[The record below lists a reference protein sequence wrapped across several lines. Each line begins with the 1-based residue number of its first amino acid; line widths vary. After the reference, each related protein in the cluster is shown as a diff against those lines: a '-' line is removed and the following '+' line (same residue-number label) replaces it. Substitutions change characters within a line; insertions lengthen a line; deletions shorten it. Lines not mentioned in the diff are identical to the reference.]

1 MTSRYHG
8 SKIPGSQQTFLT
20 ETARKKSMGNRFLPE
35 CNLSE
40 ESHTGRIFSFFL
52 PYLQD
57 HCLLSFE
64 NFSAKAT

>member
-35 CNLSE
+35 CIHAD
-40 ESHTGRIFSFFL
+40 ESHTGQFFSFFL

-57 HCLLSFE
+57 HGLLSFE
-64 NFSAKAT
+64 NFSTKAT